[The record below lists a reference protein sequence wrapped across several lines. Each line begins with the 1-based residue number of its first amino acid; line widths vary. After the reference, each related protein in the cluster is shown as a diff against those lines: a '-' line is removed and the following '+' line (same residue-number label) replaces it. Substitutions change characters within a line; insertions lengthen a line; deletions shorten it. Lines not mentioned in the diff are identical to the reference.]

1 MSENYRFKLTAENTV
16 KNTNPNR
23 CWSCL
28 GPLTDENIVEVN
40 HESRLPCCLDC
51 WCQIPVADRLAFVRE
66 MVALKNDAA
75 VAKATKAG
83 WDQVREFFRA
93 AQAGEL
99 ARISPLDF
107 GDSLN

>member
-1 MSENYRFKLTAENTV
+1 MKKTDPNY
-16 KNTNPNR
+16 
-23 CWSCL
+23 CWSC
-28 GPLTDENIVEVN
+28 GAPLIDENIVEAN
-40 HESRLPCCLDC
+40 HDLRLPCCLDC
-51 WCQIPVADRLAFVRE
+51 WSQIPVADRLAFVCE

-99 ARISPLDF
+99 QRVSPLDF
-107 GDSLN
+107 GSGLN